1 MGEKSD
7 PMIMRT
13 KPQYA
18 EWFSIGDE
26 RIRNIPSNIS
36 IMQPPVSIRFIWS
49 LMEQRIQKN

>member
-18 EWFSIGDE
+18 EWFSIGDD

-36 IMQPPVSIRFIWS
+36 FMQPPGKYQVHLESDGTTYS
-49 LMEQRIQKN
+49 

>member
-26 RIRNIPSNIS
+26 RVSNIASNIS
-36 IMQPPVSIRFIWS
+36 IMQPPGKYQVLLESDGTTY
-49 LMEQRIQKN
+49 